1 MHVEDILT
9 LHALLQELDI
19 WAQLVAQKAVW
30 KVEKAVV
37 SRESPATPGTFTFM
51 IGYVILAFPPDHAVL
66 AITVADLTL
75 DPSRAC

>member
-1 MHVEDILT
+1 MISGAGMRMEHLLT
-9 LHALLQELDI
+9 LPALLQELDI

-51 IGYVILAFPPDHAVL
+51 IG
-66 AITVADLTL
+66 
-75 DPSRAC
+75 